1 MRARVHA
8 LARVRVAC
16 GFACALQSRVIAI
29 DAAFAF
35 MGVALIINVL
45 LRTAVNVFV
54 LQCCACYP
62 ARCYAMRPRSNWS
75 R

>member
-16 GFACALQSRVIAI
+16 GFAGALQSRVIAI
-29 DAAFAF
+29 DDAFVF

-45 LRTAVNVFV
+45 LRTAVNRSV
-54 LQCCACYP
+54 L
-62 ARCYAMRPRSNWS
+62 S
-75 R
+75 